1 MVNNNRTLIIALA
14 DMFTYGLR
22 AQLGDGPTDAPH
34 QIRDEQVERIYWI
47 ANVDLNALAD
57 EELDRGE
64 PRLVDC
70 PRTEIISTLDKMGL
84 WVCDR
89 EGVIRDP
96 RPKD

>member
-22 AQLGDGPTDAPH
+22 AQLGDGPIDAPH
-34 QIRDEQVERIYWI
+34 QIRDEQVERIYRI
-47 ANVDLNALAD
+47 ANVDLN
-57 EELDRGE
+57 
-64 PRLVDC
+64 VDC
-70 PRTEIISTLDKMGL
+70 PRTEIIPTLDKMGL

-96 RPKD
+96 RLKD